1 MSAFRLP
8 SAVRLAVLVS
18 AVVATAIQGR
28 LALGQG
34 FGGGFGNQAVGG
46 ISVDADGIV
55 RTLDPRAVESL
66 AAERTK
72 AIAEAGWA
80 GKAGASR
87 TVSLAAVVAAVKKSV
102 DGGTPLPAEVEFLGG
117 LQRVERVFVDP
128 DGHDILLCGPADALA
143 VDASG
148 AIVGATSRRPPLH
161 LEDLVVCLRAI
172 DAARAGGMTCS
183 IDPMPEGIAKLQAFL
198 RRQGSIG
205 NDPKATFAGMEK
217 ALGPQKVSVGGVP
230 ADSRFA
236 RVLVAADYR
245 MKRIGMGLDESG
257 LESLP
262 SYLAMVPAGGRA
274 TALPRFWL
282 EADYDP
288 IARDADELAW
298 SIGGRRM
305 KCLTESDVAAKDGM
319 KRGAAGADAVATKW
333 CDAMTAAYDDL
344 AMKQPVFAD
353 LVNCVDLA
361 VVAALIKGRQLD
373 ERAGCD
379 LSPLTDPAGLKMP
392 SYEVPSAV
400 PTVATGVKKGGAW
413 VLSASGGVKFQPW
426 QFAAATIETADLA
439 AARTAAVAAR
449 PSTLS
454 GCSWE

>member
-1 MSAFRLP
+1 MSAIRLV

-18 AVVATAIQGR
+18 AVGVVALQERA
-28 LALGQG
+28 AFGQG

-46 ISVDADGIV
+46 ISVDARGIV
-55 RTLDPRAVESL
+55 STLAPAAVESL
-66 AAERTK
+66 ATERTK
-72 AIAEAGWA
+72 AIAEAGWS
-80 GKAGASR
+80 GKAGSR
-87 TVSLAAVVAAVKKSV
+87 TVSLAAVCEAVRKSV
-102 DGGTPLPAEVEFLGG
+102 GSGAPLPAEVLFLGG

-128 DGHDILLCGPADALA
+128 DGKDILLCGPADALA

-148 AIVGATSRRPPLH
+148 AIVGATTRRPPLQ

-183 IDPMPEGIAKLQAFL
+183 IDPTAEGIANLQAFL

-205 NDPKATFAGMEK
+205 ADPKATFAAMEK

-245 MKRIGMGLDESG
+245 MKRIGMGLDDSG
-257 LESLP
+257 LKALP
-262 SYLAMVPAGGRA
+262 SYLSMVPAGGRA
-274 TALPRFWL
+274 AALPRFWL

-288 IARDADELAW
+288 IARDPDELAW
-298 SIGGRRM
+298 GIGGRRM
-305 KCLTESDVAAKDGM
+305 KCLTESDVAAAGGM
-319 KRGAAGADAVATKW
+319 KRGAAPADAIARSW
-333 CDAMTAAYDDL
+333 CDAMTASYDDL
-344 AMKQPVFAD
+344 AAKQPVFAE

-373 ERAGCD
+373 ARAGCD
-379 LSPLTDPAGLKMP
+379 LTPLTDPAGLKMP
-392 SYEVPSAV
+392 SYEVPSSV
-400 PTVATGVKKGGAW
+400 PTVATGFKKGAAW

-426 QFAAATIETADLA
+426 QFATATTESADLVA
-439 AARTAAVAAR
+439 LRTTALARR
-449 PSTLS
+449 PTTFS